1 MADKCVLDYLK
12 ILNVRPQ
19 YAMQF
24 LFMLLSLSI
33 CGLVGH
39 PNTFYSNRPN
49 PHRSPADDLW
59 ICSSPFC
66 CAFSAFYWNC
76 VSPSLKVYNYCL
88 RDHTFSL
95 VAAMHS
101 FLLFFFF
108 AACCSTSDI
117 QRGAFCVWLCPK
129 AVVLQCRLIIT
140 EYTTSGKTIWRSLM
154 SNMRETKIT
163 KKKKL
168 TRKGLER
175 WSFFLPPA
183 RCSISCYCC
192 FLLFHS
198 ANIKEDLK
206 ERRPW
211 QLKMRSCYI

>member
-101 FLLFFFF
+101 FLPFFLRRVLLH
-108 AACCSTSDI
+108 I
-117 QRGAFCVWLCPK
+117 RHPERGLLCLTLPEGSCLAMQINNYRVHNIGENNLK
-129 AVVLQCRLIIT
+129 IFDVKHERNQNYKEKKVDEERSWKMVFLSA
-140 EYTTSGKTIWRSLM
+140 SRSLQ
-154 SNMRETKIT
+154 
-163 KKKKL
+163 
-168 TRKGLER
+168 
-175 WSFFLPPA
+175 
-183 RCSISCYCC
+183 Y
-192 FLLFHS
+192 FLLLLLSTVSQCEH
-198 ANIKEDLK
+198 
-206 ERRPW
+206 
-211 QLKMRSCYI
+211 